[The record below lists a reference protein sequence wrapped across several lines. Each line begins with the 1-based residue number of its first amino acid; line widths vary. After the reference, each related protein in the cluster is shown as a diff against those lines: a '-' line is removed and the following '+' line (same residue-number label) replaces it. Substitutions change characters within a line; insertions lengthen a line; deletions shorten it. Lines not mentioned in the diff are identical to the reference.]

1 MLRLRTFSFA
11 FSHVMCISIVVVCVL
26 CVFSNLCVCSAGCS
40 GIRGGTQE
48 FQYGIFSRYD
58 LRHVVF
64 FYMTCL
70 FSFYS
75 FACHRCNDNERHRTR
90 EQSTSG
96 VFLLLCSV
104 RSFVRER
111 LLCIAFLRF
120 RSFRFFFLLSMFLCL
135 ACSADYSADEDRKQ
149 VKTELGS
156 QVNQVNGFLYVT
168 SGLKNF

>member
-1 MLRLRTFSFA
+1 MEF
-11 FSHVMCISIVVVCVL
+11 
-26 CVFSNLCVCSAGCS
+26 SAGMA
-40 GIRGGTQE
+40 
-48 FQYGIFSRYD
+48 YD
-58 LRHVVF
+58 TSFF

-75 FACHRCNDNERHRTR
+75 FALHRCKDNERHRTW
-90 EQSTSG
+90 EQGTSG

-104 RSFVRER
+104 RSFVRKR

-120 RSFRFFFLLSMFLCL
+120 RSFRFFLLSMFLPL
-135 ACSADYSADEDRKQ
+135 ACSADYSANEDRKQ

-156 QVNQVNGFLYVT
+156 QVNQVNGFLYFT